1 VPISATEIGI
11 FLISIKK
18 RVLIL
23 KNTVRVILFLT
34 VLVVL
39 GLFFKEYL
47 KGGVF
52 GFLSLLISLSVIFI
66 AFVIFLENRHPT
78 QTLTWLVVLGS
89 FPLVGFI
96 FYLLFGRNH
105 RKERMYRKKY
115 FLDKQAYLTVEG
127 EDDPRSEEKI
137 GLMAEHQA
145 RLFSLAQKL
154 GNSPISFDTTTK
166 VLTNGEETFQH
177 ILEQLNRA
185 RHHIHLEYYIVRHDH
200 IGQEIKKVLIEKA
213 SQGVKVRFL
222 YDAVGS
228 WQLSKGYIN
237 ELKAAGVETVCFGP
251 VKVPFLNNKFNFRNH
266 RKIIVIDGT
275 VGFVGGL
282 NIGDEYLG
290 RNQSIGYWRDTHL
303 MLRGEAV
310 RTLQLIFLQDWYYMT
325 NHSFLTAEYL
335 SPQIDDKSH
344 GGVQLIAGGPDTEW
358 SVIKNIFFSMI
369 ASAKESVW
377 IASPYFIPDEDIFS
391 AIKVAALSGIDVRL
405 LVPNRPDKRIV
416 FHASRSYF
424 PELLEAGVKVYEY
437 ERGFMHSKIIIV
449 DRELASIGTA
459 NMDMRSFHLNFE
471 VNAFL
476 FRTKSTEK
484 LVDEYLNDL
493 NYAKQLE
500 LASFNKRHI
509 GLRLYESTARLMSP
523 LL

>member
-1 VPISATEIGI
+1 MIWQVS
-11 FLISIKK
+11 
-18 RVLIL
+18 IL
-23 KNTVRVILFLT
+23 KNTVRVVIFLA
-34 VLVVL
+34 VLSVL
-39 GLFFKEYL
+39 LFFFKDRLES
-47 KGGVF
+47 GIF
-52 GFLSLLISLSVIFI
+52 GFLSVLISLSVIFI
-66 AFVIFLENRHPT
+66 GFVIFLENRHPT
-78 QTLTWLVVLGS
+78 QTITWLVVLGS

-96 FYLLFGRNH
+96 FYLLFGRNY
-105 RKERMYRKKY
+105 RKEKMFRKKY
-115 FLDKQAYLTVEG
+115 FLDKQAFLTVEG
-127 EDDPRSEEKI
+127 EDDPRNEEKLS
-137 GLMAEHQA
+137 LMGEHQGK
-145 RLFSLAQKL
+145 LFNLAQKL
-154 GNSPISFDTTTK
+154 GNSPISFDTATK
-166 VLTNGEETFQH
+166 VLSNGDETFQN
-177 ILEQLNRA
+177 IIEQLKRA

-200 IGQEIKKVLIEKA
+200 IGREIKDILIEKA
-213 SQGVKVRFL
+213 NQGVKVRFL
-222 YDAVGS
+222 FDAVGS
-228 WQLSKGYIN
+228 WKLSKAYIH
-237 ELKAAGVETVCFGP
+237 ELKNAGIETVPFGP
-251 VKVPFLNNKFNFRNH
+251 VKLPFLNNKFNFRNH

-275 VGFVGGL
+275 IGFVGGL

-290 RNQSIGYWRDTHL
+290 RDKAIGYWRDTHL
-303 MLRGEAV
+303 MLKGEAV

-335 SPQIDDKSH
+335 SPQIDHKSH

-369 ASAKESVW
+369 GSAKKSVW

-437 ERGFMHSKIIIV
+437 ERGFMHSKIVIV
-449 DRELASIGTA
+449 DEELASIGTS

-484 LVDEYLNDL
+484 LVVEYLNDL
-493 NYAKQLE
+493 KYTKQLDF
-500 LASFNKRHI
+500 STFQKRHL
-509 GLRLYESTARLMSP
+509 GLRLLESTARLLSP